1 MTFIDEYGI
10 KEYKLWFKIILAV
23 SILYT
28 YIFIVALP
36 LYYSEVGAV
45 GANIDSYRDAVW
57 LLQMA
62 ASTIGFG
69 DVYPVTETG
78 KAIVAFSFYVGV
90 GLAGYVGAS
99 IADAFTK
106 HTDNSVQNREL
117 RKQNEE
123 ILAILKGK
131 EYEKSML

>member
-10 KEYKLWFKIILAV
+10 KEYRLYAKLLIALSA
-23 SILYT
+23 LYG
-28 YIFIVALP
+28 YIFIAAWP
-36 LYYSEVGAV
+36 LYLAEVGAI
-45 GANIDSYRDAVW
+45 GGNIDSYRDAIW

-78 KAIVAFSFYVGV
+78 KAIVAISFYVGV
-90 GLAGYVGAS
+90 GLAGFIGAS
-99 IADAFTK
+99 IAEAFTK

-117 RKQNEE
+117 REQNAE
-123 ILAILKGK
+123 ILKLLKDQ
-131 EYEKSML
+131 YDR

>member
-10 KEYKLWFKIILAV
+10 KEYRLWFKLILAV

-28 YIFIVALP
+28 YILIVAFP
-36 LYYSEVGAV
+36 LYQAEVGAT

-69 DVYPVTETG
+69 DVYPVTEVG

-106 HTDNSVQNREL
+106 HTDSEVQNREL

-123 ILAILKGK
+123 ILKLLK
-131 EYEKSML
+131 EKI

>member
-1 MTFIDEYGI
+1 MNYVDEYGI
-10 KEYKLWFKIILAV
+10 KEYRLWFKLLTAIT
-23 SILYT
+23 ILYT

-36 LYYSEVGAV
+36 LYYSELGAA

-69 DVYPVTETG
+69 DVYPVTEVG

-117 RKQNEE
+117 RKQNAE
-123 ILAILKGK
+123 ILALLKK
-131 EYEKSML
+131 EKL

>member
-1 MTFIDEYGI
+1 MNYIDDYGI
-10 KEYKLWFKIILAV
+10 KEYKLWFKILIALTV
-23 SILYT
+23 LYT
-28 YIFIVALP
+28 YIFIVAIP
-36 LYYSEVGAV
+36 LYYAELGTP

-69 DVYPVTETG
+69 DVYPITETG
-78 KAIVAFSFYVGV
+78 KAIVAVSFYVGV

-117 RKQNEE
+117 RKQNAE
-123 ILAILKGK
+123 ILERLNSLSKA
-131 EYEKSML
+131 